1 MIRNR
6 KRNQAKLTLRNKEN
20 IHKQLI
26 KTTTMKKILLFL
38 ALTLPVLAVAQPKN
52 SEEAKNAIEKALSDS
67 KNEKKALKASTW
79 VSLSDAYLNAYD
91 VPTLNLLPNTPQTEV
106 KLFLKGQQVISN
118 ETRKG
123 TEGEYSVDVYADK
136 DLYYNHDGILE
147 FWVITKPVVENALQS
162 SMDALLKAN
171 ALETKDAKKKEY
183 VVKAETIHQKFY
195 NEALS
200 CYLMGDT
207 KDASYLFEE
216 TAKSANN
223 KILNKVDSSS
233 LYYTALMAG
242 ISGEKER
249 AIEFYKKCIG
259 IGFTSQGSVYSNLAE
274 EYKQMG
280 DTLSC
285 KETLEKGFAE
295 NPESQ
300 GILVGLINYYITS
313 GDEPVKLFD
322 LLHAAQENEPT
333 NASLYYVEGDVYKK
347 LGNTEKAIEFFKKS
361 TEIDPSYVF
370 GTLNIGI
377 LYYEQ
382 AVDLQSAASEELDD
396 TKYNKL
402 MEQFE
407 ASLEKAIEPFEE
419 AFNMTNDNELKI
431 AVAEYLKNIYFRFR
445 SKGPDYQASYEK
457 YNKFI
462 TGE

>member
-1 MIRNR
+1 
-6 KRNQAKLTLRNKEN
+6 
-20 IHKQLI
+20 
-26 KTTTMKKILLFL
+26 MKKILLFL